1 MHRKLCGL
9 ALLAVAA
16 WPAPDPALLTRQEA
30 EQIALKNNPR
40 IQVSQLLSKVQNQVV
55 RETRADEMPNL
66 SGSFT
71 ALDANEASR
80 LGAAGLSSSRL
91 LTHVGS
97 GVQLSQLLTDFGRT
111 RNLIASQKL
120 TEKARQADVTASRE
134 DIVLATDQVFFQAI
148 EAQATLRVADQTVA
162 ARQALVDQVTALAA
176 SKLKSTLDLS
186 FAQVNL
192 SQAKMLQLDA
202 RNGLDAAKASLNAV
216 LGYDKQVDYQLVEDA
231 GGLPTLPPSPDPLI
245 DTAIQSRPDLQS
257 LHFSEE
263 AAQKFSRA
271 QHDQLRPTVSAIATV
286 GVVPVGSSQYYNSNW
301 YGAAGL
307 NVTIPIFNGFRY
319 SAQAA
324 EADIQA
330 KAAAERGRDLRNQIF
345 RDVRTA
351 WLNANTAL
359 QRVTVAAELLK
370 QANSALD
377 LAQTRYQLGLS
388 SIVELSQ
395 AQLQQT
401 EAAIGDANARSQ
413 YSFAMATLQFQTG
426 ENR

>member
-16 WPAPDPALLTRQEA
+16 SAAPDPALLTRQEA

-40 IQVSQLLSKVQNQVV
+40 IQVSQLLSKVQNQAV
-55 RETRADEMPNL
+55 REARADELPNL
-66 SGSFT
+66 NGSFT

-111 RNLIASQKL
+111 GNLIASQKL

-134 DIVLATDQVFFQAI
+134 DIVLATDQVFFQAV

-245 DTAIQSRPDLQS
+245 DTAIQNRPDLQS
-257 LHFSEE
+257 LYFSEE

-271 QHDQLRPTVSAIATV
+271 QHDQLRPTVSAVAAV
-286 GVVPVGSSQYYNSNW
+286 GVTPVGSSQYFNSNW

-324 EADIQA
+324 EADLQA
-330 KAAAERGRDLRNQIF
+330 KATAERGRDLRNQIF

-388 SIVELSQ
+388 SIVDLGQ

-401 EAAIGDANARSQ
+401 EAAIGGANARSQ

>member
-1 MHRKLCGL
+1 MRPMSYPLVLL
-9 ALLAVAA
+9 ALAA
-16 WPAPDPALLTRQEA
+16 YAAPDPAMLTRQDA
-30 EQIALKNNPR
+30 EQIALKNNPS
-40 IQVSQLLSKVQNQVV
+40 IQVSQLLSKVQSQVV
-55 RETRADEMPNL
+55 RETRADELPNL
-66 SGSFT
+66 TGSFT
-71 ALDANEASR
+71 ALDANQGSR
-80 LGAAGLSSSRL
+80 LASGGLPSSTL
-91 LTHVGS
+91 LTHVGT

-111 RNLIASQKL
+111 RNLVASQRL
-120 TEKARQADVTASRE
+120 TEKARQADVAASRE
-134 DIVLATDQVFFQAI
+134 DIVLATDQVFFAAI

-162 ARQALVDQVTALAA
+162 ARQALVDQVTALTA

-202 RNGLDAAKASLNAV
+202 RNNLDAAKASLNAV
-216 LGYDKQVDYQLVEDA
+216 LGYDKLVDYQLVEDA
-231 GGLPTLPPSPDPLI
+231 DGLPSLPPSPEALI
-245 DTAIQSRPDLQS
+245 DTAIQNRPDLQS
-257 LHFSEE
+257 LNFTEE
-263 AAQKFSRA
+263 AAQKYSRA
-271 QHDQLRPTVSAIATV
+271 QHDQLRPTVNAIAAV
-286 GVVPVGSSQYYNSNW
+286 GATPVGSDQYFNSNW

-324 EADIQA
+324 EADLQA

-359 QRVTVAAELLK
+359 QRVTVAEELLK
-370 QANSALD
+370 QSNSALD

-401 EAAIGDANARSQ
+401 QAAIGDANARSQ
-413 YSFAMATLQFQTG
+413 YSFAIATLQFQTG
-426 ENR
+426 TSR

>member
-1 MHRKLCGL
+1 MHRRLCGL

-16 WPAPDPALLTRQEA
+16 WSAPDPALLTRQEA

-40 IQVSQLLSKVQNQVV
+40 IQVSQLLSKVQGQVV
-55 RETRADEMPNL
+55 RETRADELPNL
-66 SGSFT
+66 TGNLT
-71 ALDANEASR
+71 ALDANQGSR
-80 LGAAGLSSSRL
+80 LASGGLASSTL
-91 LTHVGS
+91 LTHVGT

-120 TEKARQADVTASRE
+120 TEKARQADVAASRE

-162 ARQALVDQVTALAA
+162 ARQGLVDQVTALAA
-176 SKLKSTLDLS
+176 AKLKSTLDLS

-216 LGYDKQVDYQLVEDA
+216 LGYDKPVDYQLVEDA

-245 DTAIQSRPDLQS
+245 DTAIQNRPDLQS
-257 LHFSEE
+257 LHFTEE
-263 AAQKFSRA
+263 AAQKFSHA
-271 QHDQLRPTVSAIATV
+271 QHDQLRPTVSAIAAV
-286 GVVPVGSSQYYNSNW
+286 GATPVGSSQYFNSNW

-324 EADIQA
+324 EADLQA

-388 SIVELSQ
+388 SIVELGQ

-413 YSFAMATLQFQTG
+413 YSFAIATLQFQTG

>member
-1 MHRKLCGL
+1 MRAIFFGL
-9 ALLAVAA
+9 ALFALTVYAA
-16 WPAPDPALLTRQEA
+16 PGPLMLTRQDA
-30 EQIALKNNPR
+30 EQLALKNNPR
-40 IQVSQLLSKVQNQVV
+40 IQVSQLLSKVQSQVV
-55 RETRADEMPNL
+55 RETRADELPTL
-66 SGSFT
+66 TGSVT
-71 ALDANEASR
+71 ALDANQASR
-80 LGAAGLSSSRL
+80 LASGGLASSLL
-91 LTHVGS
+91 LTHVGT

-111 RNLIASQKL
+111 HNLIASQKL
-120 TEKARQADVTASRE
+120 TEKARQADAAASRD
-134 DIVLATDQVFFQAI
+134 DIVLATDQVFFAAI

-162 ARQALVDQVTALAA
+162 ARQALVDQVSALAA

-202 RNGLDAAKASLNAV
+202 RNNLDAAKAALNAV
-216 LGYDKQVDYQLVEDA
+216 LGNDKLVDYQLVEDA
-231 GGLPTLPPSPDPLI
+231 EGLPSLPPSPDVLI
-245 DTAIQSRPDLQS
+245 DIALQNRPDLQS

-263 AAQKFSRA
+263 AAQKYSRA
-271 QHDQLRPTVSAIATV
+271 QHDQLRPSVNAIAAV
-286 GVVPVGSSQYYNSNW
+286 GATPVGSDQYFNSNW

-324 EADIQA
+324 EADLQA

-359 QRVTVAAELLK
+359 QRVTVAEELLK
-370 QANSALD
+370 QSNSALD

-401 EAAIGDANARSQ
+401 QAAIGDANARSQ
-413 YSFAMATLQFQTG
+413 YSFAIATLQFQTG
-426 ENR
+426 EKR